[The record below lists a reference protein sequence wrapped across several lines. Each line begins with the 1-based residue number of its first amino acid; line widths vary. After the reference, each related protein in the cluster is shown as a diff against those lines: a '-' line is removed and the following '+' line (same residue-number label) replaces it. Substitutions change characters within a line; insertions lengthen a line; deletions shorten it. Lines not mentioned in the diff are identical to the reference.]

1 MQWNQHS
8 NKESREQ
15 EFMGTSDPA
24 NKPWATKKIIELD
37 PTTVLDCG
45 AGAGIYLDIVKQ
57 YVSDSVFVAGVEVW
71 QPYIEQFN
79 LKSRYNLIIEDDLR
93 NIEDFNY
100 DLVIFG
106 DILEHMTEEEALK
119 IWDKV
124 SKQAKYAIISIPII
138 HYHQDAINGNP
149 YEIHVDEDWSTERV
163 LLKFSHIVEHK
174 EFPQTGVFVAKF
186 DKVDIE

>member
-1 MQWNQHS
+1 MLWNRHS
-8 NKESREQ
+8 NKENREQ

-24 NKPWATKKIIELD
+24 NKPWTIEKIIELD

-45 AGAGIYLDIVKQ
+45 AGAGVYLDIVKQ
-57 YVSDSVFVAGVEVW
+57 YVSDSVYVAGVEAW
-71 QPYIEQFN
+71 HPYIEQFN
-79 LKSRYNLIIEDDLR
+79 LTSRYNLIIEDDLR

-106 DILEHMTEEEALK
+106 DILEHMTEAEALK

-124 SKQAKYAIISIPII
+124 SRQAKYAIISIPII

-149 YEIHVDEDWSTERV
+149 YEVHVEEDWSTERV
-163 LLKFSHIVEHK
+163 LQKFNYIVEYK

-186 DKVDIE
+186 DKAEK